1 MDLRLKDRKAIVT
14 GATRGIGLRIA
25 RQLADE
31 GVHLGISSRTATAVD
46 ETVGELQKKG
56 VTVVGDAIDITD
68 AGTGTHSV
76 TRDPAGIKHAIK
88 FLAAHWHNIREPVLV
103 GSTGVKVPMS
113 IESLIW
119 QFRADL

>member
-31 GVHLGISSRTATAVD
+31 GVHLGICSRTATAVD

-56 VTVVGDAIDITD
+56 VTVVGDAIDIVFI
-68 AGTGTHSV
+68 GEKLS
-76 TRDPAGIKHAIK
+76 
-88 FLAAHWHNIREPVLV
+88 
-103 GSTGVKVPMS
+103 
-113 IESLIW
+113 
-119 QFRADL
+119 